1 MLTVFNVENTSSKWK
16 IKRFFSLNKVIVSY
30 DESCDIAIR
39 NVSYV
44 CRNGKI
50 DWQYAANAL
59 GQGRNCVL
67 APKQLLLPQ
76 GCGITRFLGDEYY
89 SLLCCNFFFAVLK
102 QAAKNGDISRLKIGL
117 YDEAGAFATLLKKLL
132 CYTSNLRVLT
142 KTPEIYN
149 NENAICFEEKG
160 ASAMVGTTPDFLR
173 ECKIIL
179 APGKISTPFEVEN
192 ASVVL
197 TSAKPNTSLF
207 CKVFGSYKIELPK
220 KYRKAKPQFLTDE
233 YFASGLFS
241 VAGVYKLGGIV
252 PEYCSCGNGVQ
263 TVASLA
269 EGLQG
274 E

>member
-16 IKRFFSLNKVIVSY
+16 IMRFFSLNKVIVSY

-50 DWQYAANAL
+50 DWQYAAKAL

-67 APKQLLLPQ
+67 APEQLLLPQ
-76 GCGITRFLGDEYY
+76 GCGITRFLGQEYY
-89 SLLCCNFFFAVLK
+89 SIMCCNFFFAVLN
-102 QAAKNGDISRLKIGL
+102 QAAKIGDISRLKIGL
-117 YDEAGAFATLLKKLL
+117 YDETGAFATLLKKLL
-132 CYTSNLRVLT
+132 GYTSNLRVLT
-142 KTPEIYN
+142 KTPEVYGR
-149 NENAICFEEKG
+149 ENSKIFEETG

-173 ECKIIL
+173 PCKIIL

-192 ASVVL
+192 SSVML
-197 TSAKPNTSLF
+197 TSAKPNASLF
-207 CKVFGSYKIELPK
+207 CRVFYSYKIELPK

-241 VAGVYKLGGIV
+241 VGGVYKLGGIV
-252 PEYCSCGNGVQ
+252 PEFCSGGNCTQ
-263 TVASLA
+263 TIASLA